1 MDVPIA
7 ANILGTLGALIPQII
22 VNYRRHNATGLQP
35 SMMMLWAW
43 AGVPLGVYNIVKEY
57 NVALRIQPQILTFL
71 SLVTW
76 IQCYYYERKW
86 SVYRSLLVV
95 VPIAAV
101 MGGIQAGL
109 IIALRVA
116 KSHDLDWPLILMASL
131 SAALLA
137 AGVLTHYWDIWTHRT
152 VRGISFLFV
161 AIDAAGDVF
170 SLASV
175 FFQHEL
181 DILGIVIYATEFVLW
196 CGVFACGGYY
206 NLLPWA
212 RKRFGKE
219 AECEAQGEEHKAE
232 KRGKHLDFYAHC
244 TNDKSTQITHPGNI
258 VQSEHPIR
266 RIIVSAN
273 TKAQRKLR
281 SGDLFDS
288 TVLSA
293 ANLSVHEVSVSNLPR
308 LAYAF
313 IQGKHIVQIVLV
325 ELMPATSVDEH
336 LACKPVLILGC
347 SMCGMTDFE
356 LLEVLKG
363 HFVQEPVNDHSSLD
377 SSLRVE
383 NKDNLLLAVVEKS
396 VLDKDVAVSD
406 VLRGVE
412 QSTLNQALDEIEYNS
427 STRDVSVSYLGLRS
441 EQLTLRKFH

>member
-7 ANILGTLGALIPQII
+7 ANILGTLGAVCWSIQLIPQII

-57 NVALRIQPQILTFL
+57 NVALRIQPQVLTFL

-116 KSHDLDWPLILMASL
+116 KSHDLEWPLILMASL

-175 FFQHEL
+175 FFQPEL
-181 DILGIVIYATEFVLW
+181 DVLGIVIYATEFVLW

-219 AECEAQGEEHKAE
+219 AECEAQGEG
-232 KRGKHLDFYAHC
+232 RG
-244 TNDKSTQITHPGNI
+244 
-258 VQSEHPIR
+258 
-266 RIIVSAN
+266 
-273 TKAQRKLR
+273 
-281 SGDLFDS
+281 
-288 TVLSA
+288 
-293 ANLSVHEVSVSNLPR
+293 EVVMMN
-308 LAYAF
+308 
-313 IQGKHIVQIVLV
+313 
-325 ELMPATSVDEH
+325 
-336 LACKPVLILGC
+336 
-347 SMCGMTDFE
+347 
-356 LLEVLKG
+356 
-363 HFVQEPVNDHSSLD
+363 
-377 SSLRVE
+377 
-383 NKDNLLLAVVEKS
+383 
-396 VLDKDVAVSD
+396 
-406 VLRGVE
+406 
-412 QSTLNQALDEIEYNS
+412 EIENVS
-427 STRDVSVSYLGLRS
+427 SSSVFRTVSGSEGVRARNTARGSQDV
-441 EQLTLRKFH
+441 E